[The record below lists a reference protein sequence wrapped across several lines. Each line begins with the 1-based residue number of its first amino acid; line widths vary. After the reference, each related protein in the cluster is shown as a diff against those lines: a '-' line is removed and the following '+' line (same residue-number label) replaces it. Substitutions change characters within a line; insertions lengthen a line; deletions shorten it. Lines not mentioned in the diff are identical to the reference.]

1 MGEQEDGEEA
11 AGAGVRSSKAFARL
25 LSNVTVKTLWIYVL
39 YVLKRRPT
47 YPYDVKRTIREE
59 FGFNPPTVTLYTV
72 MYRLERD
79 GFIRRDPNG
88 MYYITSRGLEALK
101 EAAVVLTEIAE
112 KISAAAYEPAEVR
125 QEPAKGVGGPQE
137 VGAHH

>member
-1 MGEQEDGEEA
+1 MSGQEDNEGTSGT
-11 AGAGVRSSKAFARL
+11 GARSSKAFARL
-25 LSNVTVKTLWIYVL
+25 LNNLTVKTLWIYVL

-59 FGFNPPTVTLYTV
+59 FNFNPPTVTLYTV

-79 GFIRRDPNG
+79 GLIKRDPNG
-88 MYYITSRGLEALK
+88 MYYITPKGLEALR
-101 EAAVVLTEIAE
+101 EAAAVLTDIAE
-112 KISAAAYEPAEVR
+112 KISAAAYEPAEAQ
-125 QEPAKGVGGPQE
+125 QEAKGLGGPRE